1 MKEKIF
7 SFTHK
12 ICVPTA
18 YIVKDNFKR
27 IFKNQ
32 VVKTHSTYRIQVKVS
47 IKKLSQNFLKNGC
60 ENVSI
65 LPYTSEKRQSQI
77 FFKKLFKNQM

>member
-32 VVKTHSTYRIQVKVS
+32 VVKPRSTYRIQVKVS
-47 IKKLSQNFLKNGC
+47 LKNSLKNFLKNGC
-60 ENVSI
+60 
-65 LPYTSEKRQSQI
+65 
-77 FFKKLFKNQM
+77 